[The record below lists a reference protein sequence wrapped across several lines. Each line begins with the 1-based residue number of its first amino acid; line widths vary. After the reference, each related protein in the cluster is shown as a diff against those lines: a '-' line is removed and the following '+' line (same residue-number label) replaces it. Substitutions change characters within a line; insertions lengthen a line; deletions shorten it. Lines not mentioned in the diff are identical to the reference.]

1 MDNKKEKQ
9 KLIDEIKALIDQ
21 NSTKTTDIN
30 LKYIEYFELDEL
42 FDIRDSLLLKKENSR
57 QESNNYLDEI
67 FNKCS

>member
-42 FDIRDSLLLKKENSR
+42 FDIRDSLLLKKEKSY
-57 QESNNYLDEI
+57 QDLDYLEEI

>member
-42 FDIRDSLLLKKENSR
+42 FNIRDSLLLKKEKSY
-57 QESNNYLDEI
+57 QDLDYLDEI